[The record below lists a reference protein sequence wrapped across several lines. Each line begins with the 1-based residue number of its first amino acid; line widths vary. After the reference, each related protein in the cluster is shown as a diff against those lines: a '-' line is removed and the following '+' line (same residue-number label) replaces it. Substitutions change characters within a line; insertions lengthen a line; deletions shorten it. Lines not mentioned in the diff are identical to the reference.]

1 MLNCMNAYRILCANI
16 QMKSYYRKGYREYM
30 SKIVLNIKLTGKQS
44 SLYIKKDKVS
54 YPKKLINQVSKKI
67 KIK

>member
-1 MLNCMNAYRILCANI
+1 MLNCMNVYLIRILCANI

-30 SKIVLNIKLTGKQS
+30 SEIVLNIKLTGKQS

-54 YPKKLINQVSKKI
+54 
-67 KIK
+67 